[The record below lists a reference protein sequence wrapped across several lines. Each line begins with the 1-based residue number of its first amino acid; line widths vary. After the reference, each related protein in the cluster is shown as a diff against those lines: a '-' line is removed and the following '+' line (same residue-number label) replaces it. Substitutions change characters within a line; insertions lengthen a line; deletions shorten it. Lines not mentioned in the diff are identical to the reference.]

1 MEIISRLT
9 LQPIIIY
16 FLFYEFYKH
25 FIYAFIIPYI
35 CNVLW
40 SYTFIKHFFIS
51 FFLFFFCPTAFYL
64 LSCPCELGCWV
75 IFVSKGFPNEVC
87 DSSLPQSPLT
97 APALQEELRPWAP
110 LLIALFG
117 RHCWILDPWN
127 WILPETLSFSVM
139 GSVRQ
144 SYHPEKSALESWY
157 FISFSSSPSP
167 QPKDTERLKS
177 WQTLSLSQ
185 FGERLTLWFGKQ
197 GRESM
202 TNCSLGSPWRGVRGD
217 KAWQEAVKAW
227 RAPSSTSR
235 SMRFQP

>member
-1 MEIISRLT
+1 M
-9 LQPIIIY
+9 Y
-16 FLFYEFYKH
+16 FDHIHSLSIF
-25 FIYAFIIPYI
+25 
-35 CNVLW
+35 
-40 SYTFIKHFFIS
+40 S
-51 FFLFFFCPTAFYL
+51 FLSFFFFCPTAFYL

-87 DSSLPQSPLT
+87 DSSLPQPPLT
-97 APALQEELRPWAP
+97 ARALQEELRPWAP

-127 WILPETLSFSVM
+127 WIPPETLSFLVM

-144 SYHPEKSALESWY
+144 SYHPGKSALESWY

-185 FGERLTLWFGKQ
+185 FGERLTLWFGKRGQ
-197 GRESM
+197 ESM
-202 TNCSLGSPWRGVRGD
+202 TNCSLGSPWRQSLAGGG
-217 KAWQEAVKAW
+217 ESLEGSVKY
-227 RAPSSTSR
+227 
-235 SMRFQP
+235 

>member
-1 MEIISRLT
+1 M
-9 LQPIIIY
+9 Y
-16 FLFYEFYKH
+16 FD
-25 FIYAFIIPYI
+25 YI
-35 CNVLW
+35 HSL
-40 SYTFIKHFFIS
+40 SIFS
-51 FFLFFFCPTAFYL
+51 FLSFFFFCPTAFYL

-75 IFVSKGFPNEVC
+75 IFVSKGFPIEVC
-87 DSSLPQSPLT
+87 DSSLPQPPLT
-97 APALQEELRPWAP
+97 ARVLQEELRPWAP

-127 WILPETLSFSVM
+127 WIPPETLSFLVM

-144 SYHPEKSALESWY
+144 SYHPGKSALESWY

-185 FGERLTLWFGKQ
+185 SGESLSLCL
-197 GRESM
+197 ESGDRNRWQ
-202 TNCSLGSPWRGVRGD
+202 TAASGVRGD

-227 RAPSSTSR
+227 RTPSSTSR
-235 SMRFQP
+235 STRFQP